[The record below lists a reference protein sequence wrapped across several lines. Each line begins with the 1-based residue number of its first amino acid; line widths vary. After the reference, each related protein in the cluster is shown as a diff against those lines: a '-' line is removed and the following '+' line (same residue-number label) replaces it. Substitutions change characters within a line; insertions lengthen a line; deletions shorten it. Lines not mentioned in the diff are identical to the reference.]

1 LSSIFFYQAYKPFN
15 LFFRFFLLQKK
26 RPQEEKAKQVDNTGY
41 EVFGKKKKEKK
52 REREKKLWRLRRCIM
67 MWVYNS
73 KKQNHFLDISFVNA
87 RFLDS
92 VTNHDEKRSM
102 FFRCMDL
109 LRVDH
114 TIHK

>member
-1 LSSIFFYQAYKPFN
+1 M
-15 LFFRFFLLQKK
+15 LFFCLQFFFIKPINPLTCFFVFSYSKK
-26 RPQEEKAKQVDNTGY
+26 RDRKKRRQSKSTTQVTKSSG
-41 EVFGKKKKEKK
+41 KKKEKK
-52 REREKKLWRLRRCIM
+52 RERKKKLWRLRRCNM
-67 MWVYNS
+67 MQVYNS

-109 LRVDH
+109 LRRE
-114 TIHK
+114 